1 MLDSI
6 PGEEKGVEAGKEREV
21 PKGGDI
27 VICEVD
33 CILILLEGLASID
46 WREWGAPYLGNT
58 QVLNRG
64 YFVPYTTQKK
74 NDINPALQKC
84 SNCPFQTDV

>member
-6 PGEEKGVEAGKEREV
+6 PGEEKGVEAGKEREI

-27 VICEVD
+27 IVCEVD
-33 CILILLEGLASID
+33 CILILPEGLAFASID
-46 WREWGAPYLGNT
+46 WREVGNRMPYLGNT

-74 NDINPALQKC
+74 NDINPALQK
-84 SNCPFQTDV
+84 V